1 MTPTLRLDY
10 DSPPSAL
17 GFMARAFLPSSGFDS
32 AAGLPDIEASLTQYQ
47 IPARALAVLHALTGL
62 PRDGTLSV
70 LTPHVFAFR
79 LLMTVVTHPKYPL
92 PIWNA
97 LQVRNR
103 LRLNRRL
110 AADERLDYLA
120 RPCAWRVLPKGVE
133 IDLQTT
139 ASDARG
145 VVWESVNTFYYRGRF
160 GAPTLEA
167 PLARAP
173 EVGGAD
179 VAVWCMERR
188 VGRKAGELT
197 GDYNGI
203 HTWDR
208 YARKFGFHGAFH
220 HPQVV
225 IGQAL
230 ARLGEDTAT
239 PRSLDTW
246 LKGPVY
252 YGEHVALRVEAFP
265 GQRVFAVIPASDARP
280 AIVGSLRS

>member
-1 MTPTLRLDY
+1 MTSTLRLDY
-10 DSPPSAL
+10 DAPPSAL
-17 GFMARAFLPSSGFDS
+17 AFMARAFLPSPGFD
-32 AAGLPDIEASLTQYQ
+32 ARAGLPAIEARLTGYRIRPASL
-47 IPARALAVLHALTGL
+47 AAFHALTGL
-62 PRDGTLSV
+62 PEEGALSM
-70 LTPHVFAFR
+70 LAPHVFAFR

-103 LRLNRRL
+103 LRLHRAL
-110 AADERLDYLA
+110 APAHALDYVTRLSA
-120 RPCAWRVLPKGVE
+120 ARVLEKGVE

-139 ASDARG
+139 ASDAAG
-145 VVWESVNTFYYRGRF
+145 VAWESVNTFYYRGRF
-160 GAPTLEA
+160 GEPTA
-167 PLARAP
+167 DDRGARAP
-173 EVGGAD
+173 EVEGREA
-179 VAVWCMERR
+179 AAWSMAER

-208 YARKFGFHGAFH
+208 YARRFGFRGAFH

-230 ARLGEDTAT
+230 ARIGEGTAT
-239 PRSLDTW
+239 PRSLETW

-252 YGEHVALRVEAFP
+252 YGERVSLRVEEFP
-265 GQRVFAVIPASDARP
+265 GERVFAVIPASDPRP
-280 AIVGSLRS
+280 AIVGCLRA